1 MGPNSPERTHPPQDW
16 IHLRHGPLALRGSQC
31 SNGPAY
37 PYRRVPA
44 TRSGQSTCEAEVF
57 ALATGP
63 NTFFGRA
70 ASLVD
75 ESNHEADHPR
85 HSLVKIGL
93 HSLSP
98 DPIFVIALMVVQR
111 AALVLIVE
119 GILPAMPTV
128 LAVSLAIGAEQSPKR
143 NALGTHTAPIK
154 KMPAVTIPYSDKT
167 RTVNTNKITIDL
179 ETVKL
184 SSQRPSSPTIRSS
197 SSPCKRLERNT
208 NTTVSI
214 RCRGY
219 LAQLR
224 RARDSMV
231 SPTDRLLDTSSHLIE
246 EKEDIRVPSVKIASS
261 APVAYVELFE
271 YLFDGTIKRMS
282 SVYRPTP
289 YYSHSSDNV
298 ARFYFVKDAAERA
311 LLACSNTFFSSED
324 TKDIEA
330 AMLPIRE
337 IDERMEEGTLSHM
350 ETIGEQVPSNS
361 CPCSTLRGGDVHF
374 TSASAIGVR
383 VWSSNDRTSSFRYFI

>member
-16 IHLRHGPLALRGSQC
+16 IHLRHGPLALRGSPC

-44 TRSGQSTCEAEVF
+44 TRSGKSTCEAEVF
-57 ALATGP
+57 AIATGP

-111 AALVLIVE
+111 AALDLIVE
-119 GILPAMPTV
+119 GILPAMPAV

-167 RTVNTNKITIDL
+167 RTVKTNKITIDL

-184 SSQRPSSPTIRSS
+184 SSGQAHQRSDHR
-197 SSPCKRLERNT
+197 RLR
-208 NTTVSI
+208 
-214 RCRGY
+214 
-219 LAQLR
+219 LR

-324 TKDIEA
+324 TKNIEA

-383 VWSSNDRTSSFRYFI
+383 VWSSNDCTSSFRYFI